1 MVEHSSL
8 LAVKRKTTPK
18 ARDPEAEAREA
29 PARP

>member
-8 LAVKRKTTPK
+8 LAVKQEPSKR
-18 ARDPEAEAREA
+18 REIQAEAREA